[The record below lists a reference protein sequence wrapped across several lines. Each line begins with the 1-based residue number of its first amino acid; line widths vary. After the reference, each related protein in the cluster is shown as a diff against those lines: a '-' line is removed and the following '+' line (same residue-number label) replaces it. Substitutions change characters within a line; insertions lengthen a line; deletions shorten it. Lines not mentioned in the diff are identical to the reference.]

1 MSEIIVQ
8 DGHPALRK
16 ISTPVSVADIGSP
29 EIKKIIS
36 DMSTALHSQADG
48 VAIAAPQIGVNLR
61 IFIINGALLYEA
73 DPKKFKDNTD
83 QVYIN
88 PVITKRSTKQEWKS
102 GEGCL
107 SCRWLYGTVKRHNN
121 VTIEA
126 YDEHGTKFTRG
137 AGGLL
142 AHIFQHEVDHL
153 DGILFVDKARNIEEI
168 LPEDHEITG
177 ISLEHNHKH

>member
-1 MSEIIVQ
+1 MPKNIVQ

-16 ISTPVSVADIGSP
+16 VSTPVGVADIGNA
-29 EIKKIIS
+29 EIQKTLS
-36 DMSTALHSQADG
+36 DMVAALHSQVDG

-61 IFIINGALLYEA
+61 IFIVNGALLHDA
-73 DPKKFKDNTD
+73 NPKKFKDNTD
-83 QVYIN
+83 QIYIN
-88 PVITKRSTKQEWKS
+88 PVIIKRSTKQEWKA

-153 DGILFVDKARNIEEI
+153 DGILFVDKAKNIEEI
-168 LPEDHEITG
+168 LPEDQEDGG